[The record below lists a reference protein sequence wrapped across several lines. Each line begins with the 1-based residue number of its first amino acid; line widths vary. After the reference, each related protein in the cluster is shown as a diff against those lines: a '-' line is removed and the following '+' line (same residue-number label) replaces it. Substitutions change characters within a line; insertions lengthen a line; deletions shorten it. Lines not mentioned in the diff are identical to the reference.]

1 MSFGTSMFLV
11 PIISIG
17 LLILLTT
24 RLRLHPFLALT
35 LSAGFLGLAS
45 ALPPADV
52 IKTFE
57 KGFGGI
63 LSSLGLIVGLGTMLG
78 GLLLETGG
86 ADKIATVFVGLGSK
100 RWVPVTICAAALLIG
115 MPHLFDVSFVMLV
128 PLLFAISKR
137 VQIPIMSLGIP
148 MTAGLMVSHTILP
161 PHPAPS
167 LAMTA
172 YHADPGRTI
181 FYGLILAIPMAFITG
196 PLLSRVVARWWPV
209 TGSFAGAEQVNNSHS
224 AVETSTQDGEN
235 RRTPGLAV
243 SLISVLIPPGLMM
256 LRSLGQSHL
265 SAHSAV
271 RTWLDFIGDPIISLL
286 IAVLFAFYALGIRSG
301 LSLSQVQQL
310 LRKSVGPAAG
320 IILILGAGGGLKEL
334 LAATHISDRIAQMIL
349 QSGISPL
356 IMAWVA
362 GAVIR
367 IFIGSATVATITAAS
382 MMAPLAAASPN
393 VNLELMALATSSGA
407 QMLSHVNDTGF
418 WLFKEYFKL
427 SVGQTLRSWT
437 LLGSLQSILGLIGV
451 LFLNAIFR

>member
-1 MSFGTSMFLV
+1 MFLV

-45 ALPPADV
+45 GLPPADV

-86 ADKIATVFVGLGSK
+86 ADKIATVFVDMGSK
-100 RWVPVTICAAALLIG
+100 RWVPVAICAAALLIG

-137 VQIPIMSLGIP
+137 VEIPIMNLGIP

-181 FYGLILAIPMAFITG
+181 FYGLIMAIPMALITG

-209 TGSFAGAEQVNNSHS
+209 TGSFAGAEQVSDSHS
-224 AVETSTQDGEN
+224 ATKTFDDSGEK
-235 RRTPGLAV
+235 RRAPGLAV

-256 LRSLGQSHL
+256 LRSFGQSHL
-265 SAHSAV
+265 SAHSMF
-271 RTWLDFIGDPIISLL
+271 RTWLDFAGDPIISLL
-286 IAVLFAFYALGIRSG
+286 IAVMFAFYALGIRSG
-301 LSLSQVQQL
+301 LNLSQIQQL

-334 LAATHISDRIAQMIL
+334 LAATHISDRIAQTIL

-367 IFIGSATVATITAAS
+367 MFIGSATVATITAAG
-382 MMAPLAAASPN
+382 MMAPLAASSPN

-451 LFLNAIFR
+451 LLLNAIFR